1 MAYWF
6 PAKRYGWG
14 WGWPSSWQGWV
25 VLAAF
30 VGLLG
35 LASFLFPPKQSL
47 GAFLVSVLVL
57 AALLFGALASTG
69 AGVSVAW
76 VAQRNRIASA
86 SLVVLLLAMFIPAH
100 YMLWDK
106 FPAWYHLVFLASL
119 GLCPLL
125 ATMLMSR
132 ARWQPA

>member
-1 MAYWF
+1 MENGTRRTYWF

-57 AALLFGALASTG
+57 AALLFGICWLKG
-69 AGVSVAW
+69 E
-76 VAQRNRIASA
+76 
-86 SLVVLLLAMFIPAH
+86 P
-100 YMLWDK
+100 
-106 FPAWYHLVFLASL
+106 P
-119 GLCPLL
+119 
-125 ATMLMSR
+125 
-132 ARWQPA
+132 RWRWGR